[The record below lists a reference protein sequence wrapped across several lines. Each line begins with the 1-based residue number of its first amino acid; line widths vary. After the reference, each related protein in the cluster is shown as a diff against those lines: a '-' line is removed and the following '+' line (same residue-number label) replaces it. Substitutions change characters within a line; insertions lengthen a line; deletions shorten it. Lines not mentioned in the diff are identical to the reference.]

1 MHPSIQLPTAIN
13 PTSRAPLR
21 LAFLLIPLAIA
32 LASLALSPAA
42 RAVCQDGCGLSLDNT
57 FLGNEALNTNTS
69 GFSNTAIGPFALEL
83 HTSDSDNTATGFQP
97 LSVNTTGLH
106 HAAAGAAAP

>member
-69 GFSNTAIGPFALEL
+69 RAYTNTA
-83 HTSDSDNTATGFQP
+83 AT
-97 LSVNTTGLH
+97 NMW
-106 HAAAGAAAP
+106 AA